1 VAEASPPFL
10 PIDIELVRDF
20 VHNTRFANIIYTEK
34 TGSTNDDAFKVLGQA
49 QYAGT
54 TFVAD
59 EQTAGKGRKL
69 GRRWI
74 APPGTSVLF
83 TTILPLT
90 VPASELW
97 AVPFWVAL
105 AVADGIRRS
114 CAVNVDLRWPNDLF
128 VRNRKVGGILCI
140 SRVSGDLAHVGCGV
154 GINGAPPRGYGAAG
168 IEPPPGYLLDVARRV
183 SRELVLSEILV
194 AFNRRLAALRSPST
208 IASTYAERA
217 GLIGS
222 RYSVRMDIDGALFE
236 GTARGL
242 GPDGALRLE
251 VGGSERLIALAD
263 ARRV

>member
-1 VAEASPPFL
+1 MAEAGPPFR

-20 VHNTRFANIIYTEK
+20 VDGTRFSNIIYTEK
-34 TGSTNDDAFKVLGQA
+34 TGSTNDDAFKVLGQP

-59 EQTAGKGRKL
+59 EQTAGKGRKS

-74 APPGTSVLF
+74 APPGTALLF

-90 VPASELW
+90 LPTSDLW
-97 AVPFWVAL
+97 AVPFWAALGVAE
-105 AVADGIRRS
+105 GIRRS
-114 CAVNVDLRWPNDLF
+114 CAVNIDLRWPNDLF
-128 VRNRKVGGILCI
+128 VRDRKVGGILCI
-140 SRVSGDLAHVGCGV
+140 SRVMGDVAHVGCGI
-154 GINGAPPRGYGAAG
+154 GINGARPVGYGASG

-183 SRELVLSEILV
+183 SRELILTETLN
-194 AFNRRLAALRSPST
+194 AFHRRLPALRSPET
-208 IASTYAERA
+208 IAGTYAERA
-217 GLIGS
+217 GLLGA
-222 RYSVRMDIDGALFE
+222 RYRVRMDIDGALFE

-251 VGGSERLIALAD
+251 VGGTERLIALAD